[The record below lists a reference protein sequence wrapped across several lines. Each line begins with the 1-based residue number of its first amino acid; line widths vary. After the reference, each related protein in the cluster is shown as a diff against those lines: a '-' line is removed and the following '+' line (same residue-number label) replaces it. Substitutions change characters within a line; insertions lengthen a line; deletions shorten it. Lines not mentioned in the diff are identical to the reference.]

1 MFIVLSNEPEGNRHA
16 RHTEHRS
23 NSHHR
28 TRPRARCPLDQLHT
42 AGGGDRGG
50 VHSGGSPQVNPVTAA
65 KGMVRRNSNALLL
78 VVCLG
83 QFMVVL
89 DVSIVNV
96 ALPSIKDALGFS
108 TNGLQWVL
116 NGYTLTFAGFLLLGG
131 RAADLFGRRRV
142 FFLGTLIFSGAS
154 LLCAIAP
161 TAGTLVAA
169 RALQGIGGAILSPA
183 TLAII
188 TTSFDE
194 GAPRNRALG
203 AWGAV
208 GAIGA
213 TAGVLLGGILTE
225 AFSWPAIFLINV
237 PIGLGLVAFSSGLIP
252 EGRSESENRHFDLT
266 GAVLVTLGMTSL
278 TYGIVTTDRLAWDSL
293 GVLGPVIAGAVLL
306 VAFAL
311 YENSL
316 VKHPQRTALM
326 PLSEFKLR
334 NLRAANLVIFLL
346 YGAIFGFWFFQSLY
360 MQGTLHY
367 RALKTGLAFIPMTAA
382 VATGATLA
390 PRLAKVIGA
399 RWVLALGMLSAAI
412 GELLLMSVHPGGSY
426 LANVFPGGT
435 FGAFGLGLAL
445 VPATIVAVQGVPRAL
460 SGLASGVLNT
470 SRYVGA
476 ALGLAVLSTLAAN
489 RTSSEIDSGTSAA
502 KALTDG
508 FQLQF
513 GVGAIFCLVGV
524 VAAVV
529 LLRPK
534 RVQEAEA
541 ARAVANPEGA

>member
-1 MFIVLSNEPEGNRHA
+1 
-16 RHTEHRS
+16 
-23 NSHHR
+23 
-28 TRPRARCPLDQLHT
+28 
-42 AGGGDRGG
+42 
-50 VHSGGSPQVNPVTAA
+50 VNPVTAA
-65 KGMVRRNSNALLL
+65 RGMVRRNSNALLL

-83 QFMVVL
+83 QFMVIL

-96 ALPSIKDALGFS
+96 ALPSIKDSLGFS

-116 NGYTLTFAGFLLLGG
+116 NAYTLTYAGFLLLGG
-131 RAADLFGRRRV
+131 RAADLFGRRRM
-142 FFLGTLIFSGAS
+142 FFAGTLLFSAAS
-154 LLCAIAP
+154 LLCAVAP
-161 TAGTLVAA
+161 TSEALIAA
-169 RALQGIGGAILSPA
+169 RSVQGIGAAFLSPA

-237 PIGLGLVAFSSGLIP
+237 PIGLAIVLFSARLVP
-252 EGRSESENRHFDLT
+252 EGISEAENRHFDLP
-266 GAVLVTLGMTSL
+266 GALLVTLGMTAL
-278 TYGIVTTDRLAWDSL
+278 TYGIVTTDRLGWGAL
-293 GVLGPVIAGAVLL
+293 GVLGPVAAGAALL
-306 VAFAL
+306 IAFGL
-311 YENSL
+311 YENHL
-316 VKHPQRTALM
+316 DRVPTKVALM
-326 PLSEFKLR
+326 PLGIFRLR
-334 NLRAANLVIFLL
+334 TLRAANLVIFLL

-367 RALKTGLAFIPMTAA
+367 SALKTGLAFVPMTVA
-382 VATGATLA
+382 VGTAATLA
-390 PRLAKVIGA
+390 PRLAKLIGA
-399 RWVLALGMLSAAI
+399 RWVLAAGMLSTAV
-412 GELLLMSVHPGGSY
+412 GEFLLTSVHPGGSY
-426 LANVFPGGT
+426 LANVLPGGLL
-435 FGAFGLGLAL
+435 GAFGLGLAL

-470 SRYVGA
+470 SRFVGA

-489 RTSSEIDSGTSAA
+489 HTHSEVGSGTAAA

-513 GVGAIFCLVGV
+513 AVGAIFCLVGT

-529 LLRPK
+529 LLRP
-534 RVQEAEA
+534 RPEREPAGAMAEAESA
-541 ARAVANPEGA
+541 

>member
-1 MFIVLSNEPEGNRHA
+1 
-16 RHTEHRS
+16 
-23 NSHHR
+23 
-28 TRPRARCPLDQLHT
+28 
-42 AGGGDRGG
+42 
-50 VHSGGSPQVNPVTAA
+50 VNPVTAA
-65 KGMVRRNSNALLL
+65 KEIASRNSNALLA

-83 QFMVVL
+83 QFMVIL

-131 RAADLFGRRRV
+131 RAADLFGRRRM
-142 FFLGTLIFSGAS
+142 FYTGTLLFSGAS

-161 TAGTLVAA
+161 SAGALVAA

-194 GAPRNRALG
+194 GPPRNRALG

-213 TAGVLLGGILTE
+213 TAGVLLGGVLTDV
-225 AFSWPAIFLINV
+225 FSWPAIFLINV
-237 PIGLGLVAFSSGLIP
+237 PVGVALVLFSSSLIP

-266 GAVLVTLGMTSL
+266 GAVLVTLGMTAL
-278 TYGIVTTDRLAWDSL
+278 TYGIVTTDRLSWGSL
-293 GVLGPVIAGAVLL
+293 GVLGPVVAGAALL
-306 VAFAL
+306 VAFVL
-311 YENSL
+311 WENSL

-326 PLSEFKLR
+326 PLSVFKLR

-367 RALKTGLAFIPMTAA
+367 SALKTGLAFIPMTAA

-390 PRLAKVIGA
+390 PRLAKVVSPG
-399 RWVLALGMLSAAI
+399 WVLALGMLSATL
-412 GELLLMSVHPGGSY
+412 GEFFLMSVHPGGSY
-426 LANVFPGGT
+426 LANVFPGGM

-489 RTSSEIDSGTSAA
+489 HTSSEIDSGTSAA

-513 GVGAIFCLVGV
+513 GVGAVFCLVGA

-529 LLRPK
+529 LLRPQREHEVAPAGAK
-534 RVQEAEA
+534 AESA
-541 ARAVANPEGA
+541 